1 MYARSD
7 RSPSSLYFAFF
18 LPHSFFLC
26 FCWLPR
32 PSHDVFLL
40 PLIWLWVVPIFL
52 VTTLN
57 DLVVASQLWIT
68 KNHFLLIFFILRLLP
83 TSSFPLLIITFFYF
97 SSRILFLSFSCS
109 CLYLSFVQQR
119 QNFSPSVYQSLSLS
133 LSLSLPLSFPCLSI
147 SFLLP
152 YCLSSVHLFIKSRSH
167 LCSNINFFFTIH
179 LVFSFQLR
187 DLKQPRWTQCDQM
200 IEYNVFS

>member
-97 SSRILFLSFSCS
+97 SSRILFLSFSFS
-109 CLYLSFVQQR
+109 FLYLSFVQQR
-119 QNFSPSVYQSLSLS
+119 QNFSPYVSQSLSLS
-133 LSLSLPLSFPCLSI
+133 LSHFTSILSLSNYLFLAP
-147 SFLLP
+147 LLP
-152 YCLSSVHLFIKSRSH
+152 FFRASFHQISQSPLFK
-167 LCSNINFFFTIH
+167 
-179 LVFSFQLR
+179 
-187 DLKQPRWTQCDQM
+187 
-200 IEYNVFS
+200 Y